1 MNLQIVAALILLP
14 VLAGCEG
21 SSAEDT
27 APMKTATYYTQHLDE
42 ARAVASSCKL
52 MDEQKQR
59 TLSVGEYQEWQISNQ
74 GVNCQTA
81 LSVSE
86 AALVRDLVLKQS
98 RPPAPVA
105 APKVTPPPSS
115 AVPAMRG
122 RSDSQKLNAAQTYA
136 PV

>member
-1 MNLQIVAALILLP
+1 MKSQIVAALIIIP

-42 ARAVASSCKL
+42 AKAVVSRCKL
-52 MDEQKQR
+52 LDEQKQR
-59 TLSVGEYQEWQISNQ
+59 TLNTGEYQEWQISNE

-86 AALVRDLVLKQS
+86 AATLREFVLKQS
-98 RPPAPVA
+98 KPQAPAS
-105 APKVTPPPSS
+105 APKAAPPSS
-115 AVPAMRG
+115 SVPTPQERE
-122 RSDSQKLNAAQTYA
+122 QKIISAPTLA